1 MTVGFPL
8 ILNFWQIDRII
19 FNKSA
24 ASLMFPLQSSN
35 GARWKRCA
43 DNGNLPLGLK
53 PSAIPR
59 RVAPWSLRQAALALA
74 RHTPASPVGAT
85 GPLILRRSCRLWLIG
100 ARFFMFVL
108 KKRRWPDISTFRKRA
123 NALSSKSP
131 NSR

>member
-1 MTVGFPL
+1 MEKVRRQREFAPRAQT
-8 ILNFWQIDRII
+8 
-19 FNKSA
+19 
-24 ASLMFPLQSSN
+24 
-35 GARWKRCA
+35 KR
-43 DNGNLPLGLK
+43 N
-53 PSAIPR
+53 
-59 RVAPWSLRQAALALA
+59 WSLRQAALALA